1 MNLAWEKRQRLTEA
15 EVLYSV
21 GVALILVGVFI
32 IVLAVI
38 VLSVRSAGKS
48 KVRGGGAVI
57 IGPVPI
63 IFGTD
68 KKSLKTV
75 VSLSLALTI
84 LLLVVMVI
92 RYWLLA

>member
-1 MNLAWEKRQRLTEA
+1 MADA
-15 EVLYSV
+15 GVLLGL

-32 IVLAVI
+32 IAIVI
-38 VLSVRSAGKS
+38 FLLSVKSAGKG

-68 KKSLKTV
+68 RKSLKTV
-75 VSLSLALTI
+75 LLLSIVLTI
-84 LLLVVMVI
+84 LLILVMVV
-92 RYWLLA
+92 YYLL

>member
-1 MNLAWEKRQRLTEA
+1 MADA
-15 EVLYSV
+15 GVLLGL

-32 IVLAVI
+32 IAIVI
-38 VLSVRSAGKS
+38 FLLSVKSAGKG

-68 KKSLKTV
+68 RKSLKTV
-75 VSLSLALTI
+75 LLLSIVLTI
-84 LLLVVMVI
+84 LLIVVMVV
-92 RYWLLA
+92 YYLL

>member
-1 MNLAWEKRQRLTEA
+1 MADA
-15 EVLYSV
+15 GVLFGL

-32 IVLAVI
+32 IAVAI
-38 VLSVRSAGKS
+38 FLLSVKSAGKG

-68 KKSLKTV
+68 RKSLKTV
-75 VSLSLALTI
+75 LLLSIVLTI
-84 LLLVVMVI
+84 LLIVVMVV
-92 RYWLLA
+92 YYLL